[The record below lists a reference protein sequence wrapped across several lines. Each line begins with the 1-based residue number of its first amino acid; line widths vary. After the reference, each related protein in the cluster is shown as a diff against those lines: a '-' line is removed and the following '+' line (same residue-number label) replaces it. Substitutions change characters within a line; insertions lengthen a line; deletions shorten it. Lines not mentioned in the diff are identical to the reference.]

1 MYFCAKQTMARKK
14 EFDEDQL
21 LEKATNLFWRKG
33 YYATSAQDLVDE
45 LKINR
50 SSLYT
55 TYSDKKTL
63 FQKALK
69 KYQEQ
74 QTRAVIDMLNNADDP
89 ENAVRQIFSNLVKE
103 SNEDTVARGCFMVNT
118 AVEIAGQ
125 DEEIGALV
133 HANNQ
138 SVEDA
143 LTTVIEKGQKMG
155 QFSTKNT
162 ARSYARFLLGNINAL
177 RVIARSGAD
186 KGALSDITGIALA
199 SLK

>member
-1 MYFCAKQTMARKK
+1 MYFCAERTMARKK
-14 EFDEDQL
+14 EFDEDEL

-33 YYATSAQDLVDE
+33 YNATSAQDLVDE

-50 SSLYT
+50 SSLYN

-74 QTRAVIDMLNNADDP
+74 QTKAVIDMLNNADDP
-89 ENAVRQIFSNLVKE
+89 EKAIKQVFDNLVKE
-103 SNEDTVARGCFMVNT
+103 SCEDTAAKGCFMVNT

-125 DEEIGALV
+125 DQEIGALV
-133 HANNQ
+133 HANNK

-143 LTTVIEKGQKMG
+143 LTAIIEKGQKIG

-162 ARSYARFLLGNINAL
+162 ARAYARFLFGSINAL

-186 KGALSDITGIALA
+186 KSALADVSGIALT

>member
-1 MYFCAKQTMARKK
+1 MARKK
-14 EFDEDQL
+14 EFDEDEL

-33 YYATSAQDLVDE
+33 YNATSAQDLVDE

-50 SSLYT
+50 SSLYN

-74 QTRAVIDMLNNADDP
+74 QTQAMIDMLSKADDP
-89 ENAVRQIFSNLVKE
+89 EEAIKQVFDGLVKE
-103 SNEDTVARGCFMVNT
+103 SNEDTMAKGCFMVNT
-118 AVEIAGQ
+118 SVEIAGQ

-133 HANNQ
+133 HSNNK

-143 LTTVIEKGQKMG
+143 LTAIIEKGQKKG

-162 ARSYARFLLGNINAL
+162 ARAYARFLFGSINAL

-186 KGALSDITGIALA
+186 KSALKDVAAITLA

>member
-1 MYFCAKQTMARKK
+1 MARKK
-14 EFDEDQL
+14 EFDEDEL

-33 YYATSAQDLVDE
+33 YNATSAQDLVDE

-50 SSLYT
+50 SSLYN

-69 KYQEQ
+69 KYQQQ
-74 QTRAVIDMLNNADDP
+74 QTRAVVDLLNNADDP
-89 ENAVRQIFSNLVKE
+89 EKAIKQVFDTLVKE
-103 SNEDTVARGCFMVNT
+103 SSEDSTARGCFMVNT

-133 HANNQ
+133 HANNL

-143 LTTVIEKGQKMG
+143 LTIAIAKGQKMG
-155 QFSTKNT
+155 QFSTKYT
-162 ARSYARFLLGNINAL
+162 ARAYGRFLFGGINAL

-186 KGALSDITGIALA
+186 KSALNDVAAITLA